1 VFGEVVQKLT
11 KDKNSENT
19 NIEKIEN
26 NTEEKSSQTVME
38 NQECTM
44 LVPLNT
50 GLTIIKPKFIKKFR
64 DFQKIRKL
72 VVIYSISFIIV
83 AFSFAQISR
92 IQGQK
97 SKTLELSNQVKSYI
111 TENTSSDNLIGSNQ
125 ENKKYTVDFNSLKA
139 INSDTKAWIK
149 VNGIGI
155 DFPVV
160 QAKDNKYYLKHSFDK
175 SYNVCGWAF
184 ADYRNSIDGTDKNII
199 IFGHNRRDGT
209 MFSQM
214 INIIEPE
221 WYNNEENKYITFI
234 TENEEVTYEV
244 FSVYQ
249 IEVED
254 YYLQT
259 DFQEGEFTKYIDT
272 VKSRSAYNFNVEVD
286 ENDNI
291 LTLSTCA
298 NDSKY
303 RVILHAKKE

>member
-1 VFGEVVQKLT
+1 MQKLT
-11 KDKNSENT
+11 KDKNFKDT
-19 NIEKIEN
+19 NIDKIIN

-64 DFQKIRKL
+64 DFKKIRKL

-111 TENTSSDNLIGSNQ
+111 TENTSFDNLIGSNQ

-259 DFQEGEFTKYIDT
+259 SFNSDKEYQDFLNNL
-272 VKSRSAYNFNVEVD
+272 KSRSIKDYNIDLTAED
-286 ENDNI
+286 EI
-291 LTLSTCA
+291 LTLSTCGRE
-298 NDSKY
+298 NKY
-303 RVILHAKKE
+303 RIVLHAKKL